1 MFRAILSDGK
11 IWRDIIESISILV
24 DEGVFIAGPNGIR
37 LRAMDPSRVAMV
49 DLELPASAF
58 ESYDCK
64 DEIPIGVNFD
74 DMKSIMKRV
83 KTDEKLSLEKSES
96 EARLKIKFLGKF
108 TRTFSL
114 PLLDIGKE
122 ELSVPKITFSTNIK
136 LLVSALEDAI
146 KDAEVVSDFIKIIVE
161 RDLLKI
167 IASGDRGE
175 VEIEITKD
183 SGELL
188 SIEFSEPSH
197 ALYSLA
203 YLKKMMVATD
213 LSDVCTLMFST
224 DMPLRL
230 DFNMATG
237 GKITYYLAPRMEAE

>member
-24 DEGVFIAGPNGIR
+24 NEGVFIANPNGIR

-58 ESYDCK
+58 ESYECI
-64 DEIPIGVNFD
+64 EEVPIGVNFD
-74 DMKSIMKRV
+74 DMKSVVKRV
-83 KTDEKLSLEKSES
+83 KADEKLILEKSEK
-96 EARLKIKFLGKF
+96 EVRLKIKFIGKF

-114 PLLDIGKE
+114 SLLDIGKE
-122 ELSVPKITFSTNIK
+122 ELSVPKITFSANIK
-136 LLVSALEDAI
+136 LLASSLKDAI
-146 KDAEVVSDFIKIIVE
+146 KDAEVVSDFVKIMAE
-161 RDLLKI
+161 KDLLKV

-188 SIEFSEPSH
+188 SIELKEPTH

-203 YLKKMMVATD
+203 YLKKMMTATD
-213 LSDVCTLMFST
+213 LSDVCALMFST

-230 DFNMATG
+230 DFNMAIG
-237 GKITYYLAPRMEAE
+237 GRMSYYLAPRMEAE